1 MVEAVQVQTTT
12 KIRNNVMR
20 RRLAWRSG
28 WGQALALLLSALFGT
43 NLAQAGVPA
52 PVTVTYTVTTQAPT
66 CSVALPPNG
75 RVELNPVTT
84 SDFSTSPVTKGGVT
98 FAVTLSGCT
107 GNPTTGTVPNLTF
120 WGTADGTQTTLFK
133 NMATTGAAG
142 GVGFVLLKGTTSAGT
157 TLAVGTS
164 SSRTAIPVTLS
175 GGTGKV
181 DFFAMPSRG
190 THPVSAVTGGAMSTS
205 LNFNMDYR

>member
-1 MVEAVQVQTTT
+1 
-12 KIRNNVMR
+12 MR
-20 RRLAWRSG
+20 RHLEWRSG
-28 WGQALALLLSALFGT
+28 RVQPLALLLSALFGT

-66 CSVALPPNG
+66 CNVTLPSSGSVA
-75 RVELNPVTT
+75 LNPVTVA
-84 SDFSTSPVTKGGVT
+84 DFATSPVAKGGVT

-107 GNPTTGTVPNLTF
+107 GTPTAGTAPNLTF
-120 WGTADGTQTTLFK
+120 WGTADGSQTTLFK
-133 NMATTGAAG
+133 NMAPAASAAA
-142 GVGFVLLKGTTSAGT
+142 GVGFVLIKGTTATGT
-157 TLAVGTS
+157 PLAVGTS
-164 SSRTAIPVTLS
+164 ASRTAIPVTLS

-190 THPVSAVTGGAMSTS
+190 TYAASAVTGGAMSTS